1 MFSGVLGVAS
11 LSLPMRIISSVSCLS
26 LLCMIGGLAALIT
39 CGFGTMLKGGHHP
52 HVEHKMLDPLSLP
65 SAIGIFLY
73 CFSGL
78 PCLPN
83 IRASMIRTSEYS
95 SAVHLSFAFAFAY
108 YAAIGVCGYYFFG
121 HMTRSSF
128 TENLHPVAGQHCY
141 RFLLGVTMMSAVLFA
156 AKLQSGF
163 PLYAQP
169 VLQGLGFG
177 PERASPVLV
186 WLARSGF
193 CIASITFAVF

>member
-1 MFSGVLGVAS
+1 MF
-11 LSLPMRIISSVSCLS
+11 
-26 LLCMIGGLAALIT
+26 GGLLVLCLCGRANSAAATATSPVPTQHTVL
-39 CGFGTMLKGGHHP
+39 
-52 HVEHKMLDPLSLP
+52 ELSGMP

-121 HMTRSSF
+121 HMTKSSF

-141 RFLLGVTMMSAVLFA
+141 RFLLAVTMMSAVLF
-156 AKLQSGF
+156 
-163 PLYAQP
+163 
-169 VLQGLGFG
+169 
-177 PERASPVLV
+177 
-186 WLARSGF
+186 
-193 CIASITFAVF
+193 